1 MSAEI
6 NYAAIVDGPHARMK
20 TVTRP
25 IPIPSSRELVIRN
38 HAIATNPADW
48 KMQDYNFAIKSYPV
62 VLGSDA
68 SGVITAIGSSV
79 TKFKVGDRVTGF
91 AGVIYIQEND
101 HGAFQTFTIL
111 KDIATTKIPDS
122 MSFEEGSVFPMA
134 VATAGMALFV
144 DLGIPRPTVPISAP
158 SSGLLVW
165 GAASSVGTTTVQIAK
180 NLGFKIFA
188 TASPVHHQYL
198 MSLGAFEVFDYHD
211 PSVVDKI
218 VASTKASG
226 TPISFGFDTITEGDT
241 AQKSSEVILSSGGRG
256 GKLVLAG
263 EWRGDITKPEGLGIS
278 QTMAFRHGADQSEIG
293 EWLFNDYLQK
303 ALADGTIVPAPKIEI
318 VPGGVNAVQTACDKL
333 KAGVSGRKLVIKVD

>member
-1 MSAEI
+1 MSAEL
-6 NYAAIVDGPHARMK
+6 NYAAVVDAPHARMK

-25 IPIPSSRELVIRN
+25 IPSPGPKELVVRN
-38 HAIATNPADW
+38 HAIAANPADW

-62 VLGSDA
+62 VLGSDVC
-68 SGVITAIGSSV
+68 GVVTSAGSSV

-91 AGVIYIQEND
+91 SGVIYIQQND

-134 VATAGMALFV
+134 VATSGMAIFV
-144 DLGIPRPTVPISAP
+144 DLGIPRPNMPISVP

-188 TASPVHHQYL
+188 TASSVHHQYL
-198 MSLGAFEVFDYHD
+198 KSLGAFEVFDYRD

-218 VASTKASG
+218 VASAKASG
-226 TPISFGFDTITEGDT
+226 TPISLAFDTITEGDT
-241 AQKSSEVILSSGGRG
+241 AQRSSEVVLSSGGNG

-263 EWRGDITKPEGLGIS
+263 EWPGNITKPEGLEIS
-278 QTMAFRHGADQSEIG
+278 QTMAFRHGADQSVIG

-303 ALADGTIVPAPKIEI
+303 ALADGTIVPAPKIEV
-318 VPGGVNAVQTACDKL
+318 VPGGLDAAQTAFDKL
-333 KAGVSGRKLVIKVD
+333 KAGVSGRKLVIKID